1 MTNVPRS
8 ARGRDSAA
16 VITPVLPSLA
26 SLSSPDSSQTLSSV
40 LGVCL
45 PLSVN
50 LRELVSGQLHH
61 DADIIPFVYCQ
72 EGERETDCLP

>member
-1 MTNVPRS
+1 M
-8 ARGRDSAA
+8 AGWGDC
-16 VITPVLPSLA
+16 SLA
-26 SLSSPDSSQTLSSV
+26 SLSSHPHQIRLRLKTLFSL
-40 LGVCL
+40 LGVYL

-72 EGERETDCLP
+72 EGEGETDCLP

>member
-1 MTNVPRS
+1 MAGLVTNVPRS

-16 VITPVLPSLA
+16 VITPVLLSLA
-26 SLSSPDSSQTLSSV
+26 SLSSHPHQTRLSSV

-50 LRELVSGQLHH
+50 LRELVSGLWS
-61 DADIIPFVYCQ
+61 ASS
-72 EGERETDCLP
+72 